1 MHSKLLDRMA
11 VLVKNHQTANPTA
24 KLILEDGSVFQGT
37 SFGYPAS
44 TAGEVVFNT
53 GMVGYPETLT
63 DPSYYGQ
70 ILVLTYPLIGN
81 YGVPPFEPGASQ
93 LLNDFESERVQIAGL
108 VVSNYSREHNHW
120 KASQSLGEWLYRNG
134 IPAISGIDTR
144 ALTRRLREQGTMLG
158 KILVDEQELAFYD
171 PNAENLV
178 EKVSP
183 DKPRLYGKGKKRV
196 VLIDCGTKNNIIHH
210 LLKRNLEVWRVP
222 WDYDLRQEQFD
233 ALLVSN
239 GPGNPKM
246 CRQTILQIRH
256 AYTRRIPTF
265 GICLGHQL
273 MALAA
278 GANTYKMKYGH
289 RSQNQPVQEVGSSRC
304 LITSQNHGYAVEN
317 KSLPRDWDAWFV
329 NLNDGSNEGLRH
341 QHLPV
346 LSVQFHP
353 EAAPGPVDAEYLF
366 DQFARMI
373 FR

>member
-1 MHSKLLDRMA
+1 MA
-11 VLVKNHQTANPTA
+11 VFFKNAPTSLPPA
-24 KLILEDGSVFQGT
+24 KLILEDGSVFEGV

-81 YGVPPFEPGASQ
+81 YGVPPFKNGKNQ
-93 LLNDFESERVQIAGL
+93 LSTDFESERVQIAGL
-108 VVSNYSREHNHW
+108 VVADYSRKHNHW
-120 KASQSLGEWLYRNG
+120 KAAGSLAEWLQRHQ
-134 IPAISGIDTR
+134 IPAITGVDTR
-144 ALTRRLREQGTMLG
+144 ALTRRLREKGTMLG
-158 KILVDEQELAFYD
+158 KILQADEEIAFYD

-178 EKVSP
+178 AKVSP

-196 VLIDCGTKNNIIHH
+196 ALIDCGTKNHIIHH
-210 LLKRNLEVWRVP
+210 LLKRRLAVWRVP
-222 WDYDLRQEQFD
+222 WDYDLRQERFD

-256 AYTRRIPTF
+256 AFKRKIPTF

-289 RSQNQPVQEVGSSRC
+289 RSQNQPVQEVGSHRC

-317 KSLPRDWDAWFV
+317 KSLPRDWEAWFV
-329 NLNDGSNEGLRH
+329 NLNDGTNEGLRH
-341 QHLPV
+341 RHLPV

-366 DQFARMI
+366 DQFAEMI